1 MKMMKYG
8 NILVEIESLLDVLD
22 MGVCSKIEREYI
34 LAEVERLYA
43 SLREAEIPTKVLELV

>member
-1 MKMMKYG
+1 MMKYG